1 MYDFDLLYVSY
12 YSIPQ
17 TILFDSEYGQSKKIK
32 NECFYNSVNTK
43 VVFMQSDI
51 CRPQIDFSIIE
62 NEILNNKK
70 ILIIGHESKTQNIES
85 TVNNMKIPEND
96 IAIEYFGENELLI
109 LVNFNN

>member
-1 MYDFDLLYVSY
+1 
-12 YSIPQ
+12 
-17 TILFDSEYGQSKKIK
+17 
-32 NECFYNSVNTK
+32 
-43 VVFMQSDI
+43 MQSDI